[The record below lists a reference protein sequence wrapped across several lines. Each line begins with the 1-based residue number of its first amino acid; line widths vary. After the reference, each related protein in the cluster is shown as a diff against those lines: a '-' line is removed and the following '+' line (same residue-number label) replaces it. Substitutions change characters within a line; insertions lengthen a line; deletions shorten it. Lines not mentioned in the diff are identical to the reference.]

1 MSVYDVWK
9 AGELIREGN
18 VTEAMKYIANAGKE
32 ETHDNISTVGCVE
45 AAG

>member
-9 AGELIREGN
+9 AGELIRSGN
-18 VTEAMKYIANAGKE
+18 VTEAMKYIAHATKE
-32 ETHDNISTVGCVE
+32 DEHDNIRAVGSIE